1 MRRVLGKS
9 MGRLSRIGKGKH
21 ERTLYYQLETTN
33 NITAAESAVFNTT
46 GNGKV
51 LHYGTVRELDP
62 IIWND
67 SIPNLAESDRFKTG
81 YKCILHMWMPWLI

>member
-9 MGRLSRIGKGKH
+9 MGRLSKIGKGKH
-21 ERTLYYQLETTN
+21 ERTLYDQLEITSD
-33 NITAAESAVFNTT
+33 ITASKSAVFNTT

-62 IIWND
+62 II
-67 SIPNLAESDRFKTG
+67 
-81 YKCILHMWMPWLI
+81 